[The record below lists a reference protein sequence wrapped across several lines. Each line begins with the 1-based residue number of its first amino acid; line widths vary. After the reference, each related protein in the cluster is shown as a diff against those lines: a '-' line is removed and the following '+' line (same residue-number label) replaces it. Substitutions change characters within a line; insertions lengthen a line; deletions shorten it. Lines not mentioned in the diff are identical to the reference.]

1 MKLIVG
7 LGNPG
12 EKYEDTRHNIGFKV
26 IDYLAQEYNGTAFRE
41 KFQGLISEITYKD
54 DKILLL
60 KPQTYMNLSGN
71 SVNDVVK
78 FFKLN
83 PKEDLIVAFDDMDLK
98 SGQIKIKRKGSA
110 GGHNGMKSIVS
121 HLGEEFIRV
130 KLGIGKPDTR
140 EEVINYV
147 LGRFGKSEL
156 ELINPLIEKGA
167 KASKA
172 LATAKE
178 IERVIEK
185 YNRKD

>member
-12 EKYEDTRHNIGFKV
+12 EKYSGTRHNIGFEVVDFLQKEL
-26 IDYLAQEYNGTAFRE
+26 DGAPFRE
-41 KFQGLISEITYKD
+41 KFQGLLSEITYKD

-71 SVNDVVK
+71 SVNDVIK

-98 SGQIKIKRKGSA
+98 SGQIKIKEKGSA
-110 GGHNGMKSIVS
+110 GGHNGIKSIIS

-130 KLGIGKPDTR
+130 KLGIGKPETR
-140 EEVINYV
+140 EDIINYV
-147 LGRFGKSEL
+147 LGRFGKSEMEQIL
-156 ELINPLIEKGA
+156 PLIEKGA

-172 LATAKE
+172 LATAKD
-178 IERVIEK
+178 ISRVIEK
-185 YNRKD
+185 YNRKS

>member
-7 LGNPG
+7 LGNYG
-12 EKYEDTRHNIGFKV
+12 KEYDNTRHNIGFRFRDAYLAVTNVVWKNKFKGLYCEKTINNEKV
-26 IDYLAQEYNGTAFRE
+26 IF
-41 KFQGLISEITYKD
+41 
-54 DKILLL
+54 L

-110 GGHNGMKSIVS
+110 GGHNGMKSIIS

-140 EEVINYV
+140 EEVVNYV
-147 LGRFGKSEL
+147 LGKFGKSEL

-167 KASKA
+167 KASKS

-178 IERVIEK
+178 IDRVIEK

>member
-12 EKYEDTRHNIGFKV
+12 EKYDGTRHNIGFEV
-26 IDYLAQEYNGTAFRE
+26 IDYLANEYDAPSFRE
-41 KFQGLISEITYKD
+41 KFQGLLTEIQYKD

-60 KPQTYMNLSGN
+60 KPQTFMNLSGD
-71 SVNDVVK
+71 SVKDVVK

-83 PKEDLIVAFDDMDLK
+83 PKEDVIVAFDDMDLK
-98 SGQIKIKRKGSA
+98 QGQIKIKRQGGA
-110 GGHNGMKSIVS
+110 GGHNGIKSIIS

-130 KLGIGKPDTR
+130 KLGIGKPETR

-156 ELINPLIEKGA
+156 ELINPLIETGA

-185 YNRKD
+185 YNRK